1 MGSNSSEC
9 HCGRRHAYNA
19 VLKTNTFAKICDLVG
34 LLSSVYCRVVVHHD
48 YNSQPAKKPMMDI
61 VALLQ
66 CLRPHVTTTTHRRL
80 SRITLALLLMT
91 GRITMLGLSR
101 WAGKGGSYRTVQRLF
116 STVLPWAMLFWVCFR
131 QHGHCP
137 TDVSF
142 VAGDEVIV
150 TKAGKH
156 THGLDRFFSSL
167 YGKPVPGLAFFTL
180 SLVSVQQRRS
190 FPRRIEQVVRSDA
203 EKAASK
209 AKAAAKPPKGA
220 HTTRRPGRPKGSK
233 NPPKAAATLTPELV
247 RITAMLT
254 ALLQLIATV
263 LSVTSLVLDGHFGNH
278 NALHMVRQCG
288 LHLIS
293 KLRCDAAL
301 YFPYTGPYA
310 GRGPRRQYGHKVDYD
325 HLPVQYLTE
334 TTGEGHIETRLYQM
348 HVLHKECAQPL
359 NVVILAKTNVRT
371 QARAH
376 VVLCS
381 SDLALAYAL
390 LVDYDG
396 LRFQI
401 EFNFRDAK
409 QYWGLE
415 DFMNVTPTGVTNAA
429 NLSLFMVNVAYGLRA
444 DGHARDPDDS
454 VLDLKADCRGSK
466 YVEETIQMLPEK
478 PEPVLVAKIR
488 NQVARLGRIHV
499 TQSSFGFS

>member
-1 MGSNSSEC
+1 
-9 HCGRRHAYNA
+9 
-19 VLKTNTFAKICDLVG
+19 
-34 LLSSVYCRVVVHHD
+34 
-48 YNSQPAKKPMMDI
+48 MMDI

-80 SRITLALLLMT
+80 RRITLALLVMT

-116 STVLPWAMLFWVCFR
+116 STVLPWAMVFWVFFR
-131 QHGHCP
+131 QHLHCP
-137 TDVSF
+137 ADVYF

-150 TKAGKH
+150 TKAGQH
-156 THGLDRFFSSL
+156 THGLDRFFSSV
-167 YGKPVPGLAFFTL
+167 YGKPVPGLAFFAL
-180 SLVSVQQRRS
+180 SLVSVQRRRS
-190 FPRRIEQVVRSDA
+190 FPMRVEQVVRGDA

-209 AKAAAKPPKGA
+209 AKAATKKTQAPCE
-220 HTTRRPGRPKGSK
+220 RRRLGRPKGSTNK
-233 NPPKAAATLTPELV
+233 PKAPVTLTPELV
-247 RITAMLT
+247 RIKAMLT
-254 ALLQLIATV
+254 ALLHLIATV

-278 NALHMVRQCG
+278 NALHMARQCG

-310 GRGPRRQYGHKVDYD
+310 GRGPRRKYGHKVDYD
-325 HLPVQYLTE
+325 HLPVHYLKE
-334 TTGEGHIETRLYQM
+334 TTMEGHIETRLYQM
-348 HVLHKECAQPL
+348 QLLHKEFVQPL
-359 NVVILAKTNVRT
+359 NVVIIAKTNLRT

-376 VVLCS
+376 VILFSRDV
-381 SDLALAYAL
+381 ALAYTS
-390 LVDYDG
+390 LVDYYG

-429 NLSLFMVNVAYGLRA
+429 HLSLFMVNVAYRLRA
-444 DGHARDPDDS
+444 DSHLPDPDYS
-454 VLDLKADCRGSK
+454 VLDLKADCRGAK
-466 YVEETIQMLPEK
+466 YVEETIKLLPEK
-478 PEPVLVAKIR
+478 PEPILLAKIL
-488 NQVARLGRIHV
+488 NQVASLGRIHAA
-499 TQSSFGFS
+499 QPPFSLS

>member
-1 MGSNSSEC
+1 
-9 HCGRRHAYNA
+9 
-19 VLKTNTFAKICDLVG
+19 
-34 LLSSVYCRVVVHHD
+34 
-48 YNSQPAKKPMMDI
+48 MMDI

-80 SRITLALLLMT
+80 SRITLALLVMT

-116 STVLPWAMLFWVCFR
+116 STVLPWAMLFWVFFR
-131 QHGHCP
+131 QHLHCP
-137 TDVSF
+137 ADVYF

-150 TKAGKH
+150 TKAGQH

-167 YGKPVPGLAFFTL
+167 YGKPVPGLAFFTI

-190 FPRRIEQVVRSDA
+190 FPMRIEQVVRSDA
-203 EKAASK
+203 EKTARK

-220 HTTRRPGRPKGSK
+220 HAPRRPGRPKGSK
-233 NPPKAAATLTPELV
+233 NTPKGAATLTPELV

-263 LSVTSLVLDGHFGNH
+263 LSVTYLVLDGHFGNH
-278 NALHMVRQCG
+278 NALHMARQCG

-293 KLRCDAAL
+293 KLRYDAAL

-310 GRGPRRQYGHKVDYD
+310 GRGPRRKYGPKVDYD
-325 HLPVQYLTE
+325 HLPVHYLKE
-334 TTGEGHIETRLYQM
+334 TTVEGHIETRLYQM
-348 HVLHKECAQPL
+348 QVLHKEFVQPL
-359 NVVILAKTNVRT
+359 NVVIIAKTNLRT

-376 VVLCS
+376 VVLFS
-381 SDLALAYAL
+381 SDWALAYTP
-390 LVDYDG
+390 LVDYYG

-429 NLSLFMVNVAYGLRA
+429 NLSLFMVNVAYRLRA
-444 DGHARDPDDS
+444 DSHPRDPDYS
-454 VLDLKADCRGSK
+454 VLDLKADCRGYK
-466 YVEETIQMLPEK
+466 YVEETIKLLPEK
-478 PEPVLVAKIR
+478 PEPILLAKIL
-488 NQVARLGRIHV
+488 NQVASLGRIHAA
-499 TQSSFGFS
+499 QPSFSFS

>member
-1 MGSNSSEC
+1 
-9 HCGRRHAYNA
+9 
-19 VLKTNTFAKICDLVG
+19 
-34 LLSSVYCRVVVHHD
+34 
-48 YNSQPAKKPMMDI
+48 MMDI

-66 CLRPHVTTTTHRRL
+66 CLRPHVTTTTYRRL
-80 SRITLALLLMT
+80 SRITLALLVIT
-91 GRITMLGLSR
+91 GRITMLGLAR
-101 WAGKGGSYRTVQRLF
+101 WAGTGGSYRTVQRLF
-116 STVLPWAMLFWVCFR
+116 ATVLPWAMLFWVFFR
-131 QHGHCP
+131 HHVYCP
-137 TDVSF
+137 ADVYF

-150 TKAGKH
+150 TKAGQH

-180 SLVSVQQRRS
+180 SLVSAQKRRS
-190 FPRRIEQVVRSDA
+190 FPMRIEQVVRSDA

-209 AKAAAKPPKGA
+209 AKADAKKQKPAAAK
-220 HTTRRPGRPKGSK
+220 RRPGRPKGSQ
-233 NPPKAAATLTPELV
+233 NTHKATTMLTPELR

-263 LSVTSLVLDGHFGNH
+263 LSVTYLVLDGHFGTH
-278 NALHMVRQCG
+278 NALHMARQCG

-310 GRGPRRQYGHKVDYD
+310 GRGPRRKSGHKVDYD
-325 HLPVQYLTE
+325 RLPVHYLKE
-334 TTGEGHIETRLYQM
+334 TTVEGHIETRLYQLQ
-348 HVLHKECAQPL
+348 VLHKEFAQPL
-359 NVVILAKTNVRT
+359 NVVIIAKTNLRT

-376 VVLCS
+376 VVLFS
-381 SDLALAYAL
+381 SDLALAYAA
-390 LVDYDG
+390 LVDYYG

-429 NLSLFMVNVAYGLRA
+429 NLSLFMVNVAYCLRTDRHPHDA
-444 DGHARDPDDS
+444 EYS
-454 VLDLKADCRGSK
+454 VLDLTADCRGYK
-466 YVEETIQMLPEK
+466 YVEETIKMLPEK
-478 PEPVLVAKIR
+478 PEPVLLAEILK
-488 NQVARLGRIHV
+488 QVAGLGRIHA
-499 TQSSFGFS
+499 TQPSFSFP